1 MKILKIVYLYNKKAE
16 IILRDDGTVTIM
28 YDNNILLE
36 DLRWS
41 TIEDDIDLLETML
54 RAEVEEKMNK

>member
-36 DLRWS
+36 DLQWS
-41 TIEDDIDLLETML
+41 TIEDDIDLLETLL
-54 RAEVEEKMNK
+54 RAEVEEKMDK

>member
-41 TIEDDIDLLETML
+41 TIEDDIDLLETLL
-54 RAEVEEKMNK
+54 RAEVEEKMDK

>member
-16 IILRDDGTVTIM
+16 IILMDDGTVTIM

-41 TIEDDIDLLETML
+41 TIEDDIDLLETLL
-54 RAEVEEKMNK
+54 RAEVEEKMDK

>member
-41 TIEDDIDLLETML
+41 TIEDDIDLLETLL
-54 RAEVEEKMNK
+54 RAEVEQKMDK